1 MVTSWTLPWLTA
13 VMKSEKLMSRSF
25 MGLVLMCTTCQSRTP
40 NSRITSQKTTCFA
53 VEFTK
58 NSCVYGERRGATK
71 SMSRTCW
78 LDALRPLTIYV
89 FRPQLQNCNRFR
101 GRFLGDLVVV

>member
-1 MVTSWTLPWLTA
+1 MVASWTLPALTA
-13 VMKSEKLMSRSF
+13 AMNSEKLMGLSF

-58 NSCVYGERRGATK
+58 NSCVYRERKVNPSFQYT
-71 SMSRTCW
+71 
-78 LDALRPLTIYV
+78 
-89 FRPQLQNCNRFR
+89 
-101 GRFLGDLVVV
+101 